1 MMENKLVSNEE
12 ILVSNMLE
20 IQAIIRIL
28 KLMIKPMMINEYWQN
43 NYSMELLTQPI
54 NRNGHEA
61 ETIFSR
67 QSREN
72 YFAMMEVAHRNLSI
86 VDEKDKENA
95 AVLKK
100 TA

>member
-1 MMENKLVSNEE
+1 
-12 ILVSNMLE
+12 
-20 IQAIIRIL
+20 
-28 KLMIKPMMINEYWQN
+28 
-43 NYSMELLTQPI
+43 MELLTQPI

-86 VDEKDKENA
+86 LDEKQKDDG
-95 AVLKK
+95 AVLKRI
-100 TA
+100 A